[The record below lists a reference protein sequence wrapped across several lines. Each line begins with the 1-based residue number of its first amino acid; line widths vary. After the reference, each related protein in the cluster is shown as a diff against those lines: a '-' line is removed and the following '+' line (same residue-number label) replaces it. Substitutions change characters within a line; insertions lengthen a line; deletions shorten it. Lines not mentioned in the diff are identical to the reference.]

1 MNFPYI
7 YELVSLDSL
16 DIEDIGNCTLKCFN
30 DFGDAYYFN
39 SKTSLGWV
47 TIKQV
52 GPLSSNDFEQSYIYS
67 YRYTK
72 KEYNQ
77 KMLYTTI
84 DKFINDPKKHI
95 TQVFIISEDEFYDKI
110 HELPL

>member
-52 GPLSSNDFEQSYIYS
+52 GPLSSNDFEQSYVYS
-67 YRYTK
+67 
-72 KEYNQ
+72 
-77 KMLYTTI
+77 
-84 DKFINDPKKHI
+84 
-95 TQVFIISEDEFYDKI
+95 
-110 HELPL
+110 